1 VLCPHRTPRKITR
14 SITPQEDEFFPG
26 RILYFIYT
34 ERRSGRIIYQEKE
47 KEMSPITLTDC
58 VETTSKK
65 FNIPGVAVGVWAD
78 GKEIYACH
86 GVTSIDNPLPIDQ
99 DTLFLLASVTKTF
112 TATTLMRLVAEGK
125 VELNAPVRRYV
136 PELRLKDQQA
146 ADKITVL
153 NLLNHTS
160 GLDWRVNADTGEG
173 DDALERSVAKMAE
186 IELIAPP
193 GTRTSYSQAGYNL
206 LGRLIEKVTG
216 QTFEQA
222 VISLV
227 LEPLGLS
234 HSFFARDDI
243 MTRRFVVG
251 HNPGEGG
258 TLSIA
263 RPWRHSRGDN
273 PGGGIATSVADLLRW
288 ARFHLGDGRAANGAQ
303 VLPTHVLQQ
312 MKEPTAQLRASNL
325 GDAIGI
331 GWFLRDVDGVR
342 TVGHAGSANGQFAD
356 LLLVP
361 ERNFAVVSLSNASP
375 GGIPSNQAVIRWA
388 LENYLGLIDRDPEP
402 IPFDMARAKEIA
414 GKYANEMM
422 TFTIDMVGARLRLE
436 LRIKPEIRAAAEKEP
451 PPDPSPSDFGLLP
464 GNKDEYIITS
474 GEFKGQR
481 GFFTRDTSGA
491 VVGVDLGGRFLSRVP
506 IVSE

>member
-1 VLCPHRTPRKITR
+1 LFPRRTLY
-14 SITPQEDEFFPG
+14 SIH
-26 RILYFIYT
+26 T

-47 KEMSPITLTDC
+47 KEMSPITLTDF
-58 VETTSKK
+58 VETTSKQ

-78 GKEIYACH
+78 GKQISACY

-112 TATTLMRLVAEGK
+112 TATTLMRLIAEGK
-125 VELNAPVRRYV
+125 VELKAPVRRYI
-136 PELRLKDQQA
+136 PELRLKDMRA
-146 ADKITVL
+146 ADKVTVL

-173 DDALERSVAKMAE
+173 DEALECYVAKMAE
-186 IELIAPP
+186 FELIAPP
-193 GTRTSYSQAGYNL
+193 GTRVSYSQAGYNL
-206 LGRLIEKVTG
+206 IGRLIEKVTG

-222 VISLV
+222 VASLV
-227 LEPLGLS
+227 CEPLGLS

-251 HNPGEGG
+251 HNCEEGG

-273 PGGGIATSVADLLRW
+273 PGGGLASSVADQLRW
-288 ARFHLGDGRAANGAQ
+288 ARFHLGDGSAESGAQ

-312 MKEPTAQLRASNL
+312 MKEPAAQLRASTL
-325 GDAIGI
+325 GDAIGLC
-331 GWFLRDVDGVR
+331 WFLRQVDGVR

-361 ERNFAVVSLSNASP
+361 ERNFAVVSLSNAGP
-375 GGIPSNQAVIRWA
+375 DGIPFNKAVIRWV
-388 LENYLGLIDRDPEP
+388 LEHYLGLIDRDPEP
-402 IPFDMARAKEIA
+402 IPFDAARAREIA
-414 GKYANEMM
+414 GTYSNEMM
-422 TFTIDMVGARLRLE
+422 TFTIDTVGARLRLE

-451 PPDPSPSDFGLLP
+451 PPDPSPCDFGLLP

-474 GEFKGQR
+474 GEFEAQR
-481 GFFTRDTSGA
+481 GFFTRDKSGT
-491 VVGVDLGGRFLSRVP
+491 VIGVDLAGRFFSRVQ
-506 IVSE
+506 